1 MITMTDNFTK
11 ILVLII
17 LGLLIY
23 LALKPGGNDKYLDSL
38 KAENKILSNQIDSV
52 KTEISKQIESIKVI
66 EKKET
71 IIRNYYNEIF
81 QSIDTIDNDSD
92 ALRLVRYKLN
102 KLGSA
107 RFD

>member
-1 MITMTDNFTK
+1 MITITDNFTK
-11 ILVLII
+11 VLILII

-23 LALKPGGNDKYLDSL
+23 LAIKPDGNGNYLESL
-38 KAENKILSNQIDSV
+38 KKENEVLAKQIDSV
-52 KTEISKQIESIKVI
+52 KVEISKQIDSIKVI

-71 IIRNYYNEIF
+71 IIRNYYNEIY

-92 ALRLVRYKLN
+92 ALRIVRYKLD

>member
-1 MITMTDNFTK
+1 MTDNFTK
-11 ILVLII
+11 ILILII

-23 LALKPGGNDKYLDSL
+23 LALKPEGDAKYLESL
-38 KAENKILSNQIDSV
+38 KRDNEILSKQIDSV
-52 KTEISKQIESIKVI
+52 KVAISKQIESIKVI

-71 IIRNYYNEIF
+71 IIRNYYNEIS